1 MKKIL
6 TIVTA
11 SLLAFTMN
19 AQEDAKAKEI
29 LDKLSAKTKSYTTI
43 KADFTYTMVNKS
55 DGINES
61 QDGKIEIKGNKYFL
75 SIQGQDIISDG
86 KNIWTFLKESEEVQI
101 NSISEDDDEGISPN
115 KIFTLYEEGFKYK
128 FVEEK
133 NGIQTINLYPK
144 ETNEKAYHR
153 ISLFIDAAKNQI
165 KEVKVFGK
173 DGTDSSYKI
182 KTFTPNTSISD
193 AHFTF
198 DKSKHPN
205 VEIID
210 LRE

>member
-11 SLLAFTMN
+11 SLLAFTVN

-101 NSISEDDDEGISPN
+101 NSINEDDDEGISPN

-144 ETNEKAYHR
+144 EANEKAYHR
-153 ISLFIDAAKNQI
+153 ITLFIDTAKNQI

-193 AHFTF
+193 AHFSF